1 MSKIRILPDALA
13 SQVAAGEVV
22 ERPAAVVR
30 ELVENSLD
38 AGARHIE
45 VHAQRGG
52 SALIRIVD
60 DGSGMDREDAMLCLE
75 RHATSKIRTKE
86 DLGAIC
92 TFGFR
97 GEALPSIAS
106 VSRFRLATREKDALV
121 GTEIEV
127 NGGKLTCV
135 RDHGGAPGTVIE
147 ARSLFFNVPARRKF
161 LRTENT
167 EFSHVEQQLRLHAI
181 ANPQVAFTLTHNDEL
196 VLHLPATRD
205 MLERVRGLLGEEMAS
220 RLLKVEEQTIRGIT
234 ISGYI
239 GGPGMSRSNRQM
251 QTTYLNGRPIESAS
265 ISYGLR
271 EGYHT
276 ALMKGQYPVTFL
288 FIQMD
293 PHAFDVNVH
302 PAKKEVRFHDGNSVR
317 EAIARSVGR
326 TLENAAKLPV
336 GHAPAARTVL
346 SLSQAPAR
354 PALSIPE
361 HHQEELRISAGP
373 SSAPLRQMPAL
384 VTSPPE
390 EEPKLPAA
398 RAPLPAANEAKSTSK
413 PVENAPSASSE
424 TTSPSDFRIIG
435 VLRKLYVLMESKEG
449 LVLMDQHAAHERVNF
464 EKFRRALESGGVPCQ
479 RLLMPITL
487 QTTPRDADVLRQN
500 QTSLTRLGIEIEPFG
515 PNIFKVETLPSF
527 LKTDDPAAWLD
538 QVIEELGSLS
548 AKTSS
553 LRLSEDAIATTACR
567 ASVKSNDVLSI
578 PELQALLK
586 DLFAC
591 EMPYC
596 CPHGRPT
603 LVQISTAELERK
615 FGRRAPG

>member
-22 ERPAAVVR
+22 ERPAALVR

-52 SALIRIVD
+52 IAMIRIVD

-106 VSRFRLATREKDALV
+106 VSRFRLATREKEALV

-127 NGGKLTCV
+127 NGGKLMAV

-167 EFSHVEQQLRLHAI
+167 EFAHVEQQLRLHAI
-181 ANPQVAFTLTHNDEL
+181 ANPQAAFTLTHNGEL
-196 VLHLPATRD
+196 ILHLPATRD
-205 MLERVRGLLGEEMAS
+205 MLERIRGLVGDELAS
-220 RLLKVEEQTIRGIT
+220 RLLKIEETTLHGVT
-234 ISGYI
+234 VTGYI

-251 QTTYLNGRPIESAS
+251 QTTYLNGRPIESPS

-293 PHAFDVNVH
+293 PTAFDVNVH
-302 PAKKEVRFHDGNSVR
+302 PAKKEVRFHDGNGVR
-317 EAIARSVGR
+317 DAIARCVSR
-326 TLENAAKLPV
+326 TLENAAKLPS
-336 GHAPAARTVL
+336 GHAPARSVPVV
-346 SLSQAPAR
+346 PAVETTR
-354 PALSIPE
+354 
-361 HHQEELRISAGP
+361 QEQFAMPMAI
-373 SSAPLRQMPAL
+373 SSAPLRLVESTVPATVAL
-384 VTSPPE
+384 QKILPNVERPSVEIASPRQVEKPQPE
-390 EEPKLPAA
+390 SQGQPTA
-398 RAPLPAANEAKSTSK
+398 
-413 PVENAPSASSE
+413 
-424 TTSPSDFRIIG
+424 SDFRIIG
-435 VLRKLYVLMESKEG
+435 VLQKLYVLMEGKEG
-449 LVLMDQHAAHERVNF
+449 LVMMDQHAAHERVNF
-464 EKFRRALESGGVPCQ
+464 EKFRRALETGGVPCQ
-479 RLLMPITL
+479 RLLMPINL
-487 QTTPRDADVLRQN
+487 QTTPRDADLLKQN
-500 QTSLTRLGIEIEPFG
+500 QTVLSRLGIEIEPFG
-515 PNIFKVETLPSF
+515 PNIFKVEALPAF

-538 QVIEELGSLS
+538 QVIEELSSLS
-548 AKTSS
+548 AKSSS

-586 DLFAC
+586 DLLAC

-603 LVQISTAELERK
+603 LVQISTAEMERK

>member
-1 MSKIRILPDALA
+1 
-13 SQVAAGEVV
+13 
-22 ERPAAVVR
+22 
-30 ELVENSLD
+30 
-38 AGARHIE
+38 
-45 VHAQRGG
+45 
-52 SALIRIVD
+52 
-60 DGSGMDREDAMLCLE
+60 
-75 RHATSKIRTKE
+75 
-86 DLGAIC
+86 
-92 TFGFR
+92 
-97 GEALPSIAS
+97 
-106 VSRFRLATREKDALV
+106 
-121 GTEIEV
+121 
-127 NGGKLTCV
+127 
-135 RDHGGAPGTVIE
+135 
-147 ARSLFFNVPARRKF
+147 
-161 LRTENT
+161 
-167 EFSHVEQQLRLHAI
+167 
-181 ANPQVAFTLTHNDEL
+181 
-196 VLHLPATRD
+196 
-205 MLERVRGLLGEEMAS
+205 
-220 RLLKVEEQTIRGIT
+220 
-234 ISGYI
+234 
-239 GGPGMSRSNRQM
+239 
-251 QTTYLNGRPIESAS
+251 
-265 ISYGLR
+265 
-271 EGYHT
+271 
-276 ALMKGQYPVTFL
+276 
-288 FIQMD
+288 
-293 PHAFDVNVH
+293 VH

-500 QTSLTRLGIEIEPFG
+500 QASLTRLGIEIEPFG